1 MSEKGNSKAGK
12 LRKRRTSG
20 RVTLQDVANY
30 VGVGMMTV
38 SRALRTPEQV
48 SDRLREKIE
57 QAVEAL
63 GYIPNRAA
71 GSLASGYSNTVAVL
85 IPSLADKA
93 SSLFMQSLQQAL
105 NRNNYQLL
113 LGCHDYS
120 QQNEASILG
129 TLLQN
134 NPDALVVFGSQLTDN
149 AWQAIE
155 RASVPTLNIAGA
167 DSLNASLTLS
177 VDFSAAAEQLT
188 GHILA
193 RGYKNIGYVC
203 AHMDNRLQKQQ
214 LNGWHKAMLRGYQNA
229 DLVVATPD
237 SPSMQFGRHAL
248 SELLLRQPDLD
259 ALVCSHED
267 IALGALF
274 ECQRRLIKVP
284 GGLAIACLNGGANCD
299 QTYPVLT
306 SVRVDYERMG
316 RDTGKFLISILKKG
330 TEAPVSQLFGY
341 RFEPGASC

>member
-1 MSEKGNSKAGK
+1 MEK
-12 LRKRRTSG
+12 LRKRRTTG

-48 SDRLREKIE
+48 SDKLREKIE
-57 QAVEAL
+57 QAVESL

-71 GSLASGYSNTVAVL
+71 GALASGHSNTVAVL
-85 IPSLADKA
+85 IPSLTNQAG
-93 SSLFMQSLQQAL
+93 SLFMQSLQLAL

-113 LGCHDYS
+113 LGCHDYN
-120 QQNEASILG
+120 QQKEASILG

-134 NPDALVVFGSQLTDN
+134 NPDALVVFRSQLADST
-149 AWQAIE
+149 WQFIE
-155 RASVPTLNIAGA
+155 RASVPTLNIVGAGNP
-167 DSLNASLTLS
+167 NARLTLS
-177 VDFSAAAEQLT
+177 VDFSAVAEELT
-188 GHILA
+188 RHLLA

-214 LNGWHKAMLRGYQNA
+214 LNGWHKAMLQGYQNA

-237 SPSMQFGRHAL
+237 ASSMQFGRHAL
-248 SELLLRQPDLD
+248 MELLLRQPELD

-267 IALGALF
+267 IALGLLF

-284 GGLAIACLNGGANCD
+284 GNLAIACLDGSENSD

-306 SVRVDYERMG
+306 SVRVDYAKMG
-316 RDTGKFLISILKKG
+316 RETGKLLISMLKKG
-330 TEAPVSQLFGY
+330 VEEPISLPFSY
-341 RFEPGASC
+341 RFEPGGSS